1 MVQYYTLRQGR
12 HTRFE
17 LLFTIQH
24 QPEMLLAFAVIYNI
38 STLKYCT
45 TIINYKL
52 LNSKLKSLKF
62 ILTIQFLINTQ
73 NPARTAISK
82 PNTTFRRIN
91 APINNANI
99 RMLNN
104 ASTRNFI
111 IYVLKSFYT
120 FFIKF
125 IN

>member
-52 LNSKLKSLKF
+52 LNSKLKSVNYLNCR
-62 ILTIQFLINTQ
+62 QVLINLSMSVPQ
-73 NPARTAISK
+73 SI
-82 PNTTFRRIN
+82 
-91 APINNANI
+91 
-99 RMLNN
+99 
-104 ASTRNFI
+104 
-111 IYVLKSFYT
+111 
-120 FFIKF
+120 
-125 IN
+125 